1 MEQRTNV
8 HVMTIGEVP
17 VRMNLKPER
26 VQQLLLGVPS
36 WRLREDGRGLETLRR
51 FSHPGAASTFA
62 AQACRLA
69 MMRRQP
75 VMVKLWEGD
84 VVVTLHG
91 NPVRGCTGG
100 LTEPVFH
107 LAGLIGG

>member
-8 HVMTIGEVP
+8 QVMSIWEGP

-36 WRLREDGRGLETLRR
+36 WKLREDGRGIETLRR

-69 MMRRQP
+69 MLRRQP
-75 VMVKLWEGD
+75 VSVKLWGGE

-91 NPVRGCTGG
+91 CPARGCTGG